1 MSISLRLIALHRTIA
16 LEFVLAKLTEDQRHA
31 HDVSS
36 IVADL
41 VVWSNTQDW
50 EFTAKEWAEFIAP
63 HEYDES
69 GLTDA
74 ALAKALKNS
83 QTGWV
88 VMVRRPNEDV
98 QVMNWENAKYEIPE
112 AIEALVREFSRFP
125 EGTSIMVLPLVG

>member
-1 MSISLRLIALHRTIA
+1 MSTSIRIAALRRTIA
-16 LEFVLAKLTEDQRHA
+16 LEFVLSKLTEDQRHA
-31 HDVSS
+31 HDVTG
-36 IVADL
+36 IIADL
-41 VVWSNTQDW
+41 VVWPNSQDW
-50 EFTAKEWAEFIAP
+50 EFTATEWAEFIAP
-63 HEYDES
+63 HEYDET

-88 VMVRRPNEDV
+88 VLVRRPDEDV
-98 QVMNWENAKYEIPE
+98 QVMSWENAKYTTPE